1 METATI
7 KKQEIHFDQH
17 VYELYLKKWEQRT
30 VLKKAIQH
38 QLSQF
43 FPAMKI
49 DIDSL
54 YPNPEQNIY
63 ELVSKQFVQS
73 NPMGLSGYK
82 LAEIKEMNFA
92 PLLNNEMFEYGK
104 LIDMKKPT
112 KADFTDYA
120 ETPEEIEKLN
130 DCKNFI
136 KALNNLSGKNTYTMF
151 EQHQILQL
159 TKKALRGGHNSTIMP
174 NKDFIKNGI

>member
-1 METATI
+1 METATV

-38 QLSQF
+38 KLEQF

-49 DIDSL
+49 NVDSL
-54 YPNPEQNIY
+54 YPHPEQNIY
-63 ELVSKQFVQS
+63 KLVSKQFVQS

-104 LIDMKKPT
+104 LFDMKKPT

-120 ETPEEIEKLN
+120 ETPEEVEKLE
-130 DCKNFI
+130 DSWNFI
-136 KALNNLSGKNTYTMF
+136 KALNKLSGKETYTMY
-151 EQHQILQL
+151 EQMHIFTLI
-159 TKKALRGGHNSTIMP
+159 KKSIRAGRNSELLP
-174 NKDFIKNGI
+174 CASFIKK

>member
-7 KKQEIHFDQH
+7 KKQEIHFDQ
-17 VYELYLKKWEQRT
+17 YMFEIYLKKWEQRT
-30 VLKKAIQH
+30 LLKKAIKH
-38 QLSQF
+38 KLEQF

-54 YPNPEQNIY
+54 YPHPEQNIY
-63 ELVSKQFVQS
+63 KLVSKQFVQS
-73 NPMGLSGYK
+73 NPMGLSGIK
-82 LAEIKEMNFA
+82 LAEIKELNFT
-92 PLLNNEMFEYGK
+92 PLLNNEMFQYGK

-112 KADFTDYA
+112 NADFTEYA

-130 DCKNFI
+130 DCRNFL

-151 EQHQILQL
+151 EQQQILIL
-159 TKKALRGGHNSTIMP
+159 TKKAFTGGRNSTIMP
-174 NKDFIKNGI
+174 NKDFIKNEI

>member
-38 QLSQF
+38 KLEQF

-49 DIDSL
+49 NVDSL
-54 YPNPEQNIY
+54 YPHPEQNIY
-63 ELVSKQFVQS
+63 KLVGKQFVQS

-104 LIDMKKPT
+104 LIDMQKPT
-112 KADFTDYA
+112 KADFTYYA
-120 ETPEEIEKLN
+120 ETPEEVEKLN
-130 DCKNFI
+130 DCRNFL
-136 KALNNLSGKNTYTMF
+136 KALNNLSGKNTYTMH
-151 EQHQILQL
+151 ETQQIYSL
-159 TKKALRGGHNSTIMP
+159 TKNALKGGRNSTIMP

>member
-7 KKQEIHFDQH
+7 KKQEINFDQH

-38 QLSQF
+38 KLEQF

-49 DIDSL
+49 NVDSL
-54 YPNPEQNIY
+54 YPHPEQNIY
-63 ELVSKQFVQS
+63 KLVSKQFVQS

-82 LAEIKEMNFA
+82 IAEMKEMDFA

-104 LIDMKKPT
+104 LLDMQKPT

-120 ETPEEIEKLN
+120 ETPEEVEKLN
-130 DCKNFI
+130 SCRNFI
-136 KALNNLSGKNTYTMF
+136 KALNSLSGKSTYTMH
-151 EQHQILQL
+151 EQQQIHQL
-159 TKKALRGGHNSTIMP
+159 TKKALKSGRNSTIMP
-174 NKDFIKNGI
+174 NKDFIKNEI